1 MRLSLNS
8 LGVRI
13 GLIFLV
19 GLIALQAALAV
30 VVFWPGGPGR
40 PIFNLVGP
48 EDAAAMAEALEAAPP
63 GLQPALVRA
72 LNMDATVVRLEPD
85 FPVED
90 LHKVRDAPRLERRF
104 ARYAAALEGR
114 PFRVQTQLGARVQG
128 LGEGGFVA
136 AGPVRLLV
144 ELRNGQV
151 LVIERTTPTAV
162 RRFVNRA
169 ALLGAISLAIL
180 GGVFVAAVWQ
190 AARPVAGLAT
200 GARRLAD
207 DLSTPDFP
215 ERGAREIKDL
225 AAAFNHMKRT
235 IRRLMDERT
244 RVLAAI
250 AHDLRTYLTRLRL
263 RADFIDDPDQRAR
276 AIADLDEMG
285 LLLDDTLTFAREAT
299 GGRRDPAGPLDV
311 RAEVANLVALRRELG
326 EAVEDGSQACSGLA
340 AECAPVALRRM
351 LANLTDNAVRYGG
364 GARLTAERTDE
375 HVVVRVE
382 DEGPGAPPE
391 ALAGLTE
398 PFRRLEPS
406 RGRGTGGA
414 GLGLA
419 IVKAL
424 AESQGGSLELENRAE
439 GGLRATLRLKGSVLP
454 VPHD

>member
-1 MRLSLNS
+1 MRLSFNS
-8 LGVRI
+8 LAVRI

-19 GLIALQAALAV
+19 GLIALQVALAV

-48 EDAAAMAEALEAAPP
+48 EDAAAMAQALEAAPP
-63 GLQPALVRA
+63 DLQPALVRA
-72 LNMDATVVRLEPD
+72 LNMDATVVRLEPA

-90 LHKVRDAPRLERRF
+90 VRQVRDAPRLERRF

-114 PFRVQTQLGARVQG
+114 PFRVQTQLGARVQR
-128 LGEGGFVA
+128 LQEGAFVA

-169 ALLGAISLAIL
+169 ALLGAISLLIL
-180 GGVFVAAVWQ
+180 GGVFIAAVWQ

-263 RADFIDDPDQRAR
+263 RADFIENPDQRAR
-276 AIADLDEMG
+276 AIADLEEMG

-299 GGRRDPAGPLDV
+299 GGRGEASGPLDV
-311 RAEVANLVALRRELG
+311 GAEVANFVALRRELG
-326 EAVEDGSQACSGLA
+326 EAVEDGSRAVGLA

-364 GARLTAERTDE
+364 GARLTAERSDQ
-375 HVVVRVE
+375 HIVVRVE
-382 DEGPGAPPE
+382 DDGPGAPAG
-391 ALAGLTE
+391 ALADLTE

-424 AESQGGSLELENRAE
+424 AESQGGSLELENRSE
-439 GGLRATLRLKGSVLP
+439 GGLRAILRLRPAATPAS
-454 VPHD
+454 D